1 MSNLMCQ
8 SSIHPAPAPGRWRI
22 ARSRRERVEE
32 SGAARGKTM
41 RVKTIES
48 KGDTL
53 QRRGSYN
60 FTREGTFFHFQSEE
74 RGSTFNRN
82 LYLRTAA
89 SRTGLA

>member
-8 SSIHPAPAPGRWRI
+8 GSIHPTPAPGRWRI
-22 ARSRRERVEE
+22 AGSRRERVEE

-60 FTREGTFFHFQSEE
+60 FTREGTFFCFQRAEG
-74 RGSTFNRN
+74 GSTFDGDIDHR
-82 LYLRTAA
+82 LCA